1 MARITN
7 DERTRIFGAPC
18 NTGNHRNYLT
28 PWGIRTVC
36 HFLVLPRFAAACDL
50 AKRASSWVPR
60 RIDAYACRN
69 IRDSDEWSI
78 HSWAMAWDF
87 FATPPGIPPPGGV
100 WTPDNGV
107 PPEFAAAF
115 VRYGFTWGANFQRR
129 DVPHIE
135 WAGGRPDPITAPA
148 PQEDDDMTPEQ
159 AADLT
164 AVKNY
169 VVDAQPRLVDLQG
182 RLTAVEGKVRDG
194 VNYDVDAQARLAEL
208 ESLVRA
214 IAAKVGA

>member
-1 MARITN
+1 MGRITN
-7 DERTRIFGAPC
+7 TERTRIFGRPC
-18 NTGNHRNYLT
+18 DTAHHRAYMT

-87 FATPPGIPPPGGV
+87 FATPPGVPPPGGV

-107 PPEFAAAF
+107 PPDFAAAF
-115 VRYGFTWGANFQRR
+115 TRYGFTWGANFQRQ

-148 PQEDDDMTPEQ
+148 PQEDDDMTDAERALLQQ
-159 AADLT
+159 AAQKASD
-164 AVKNY
+164 AVNY
-169 VVDAQPRLVDLQG
+169 AVDAQGRLVAISAKVDSLAAGGGVDIDALAQRVADL
-182 RLTAVEGKVRDG
+182 LAE
-194 VNYDVDAQARLAEL
+194 RLAT
-208 ESLVRA
+208 
-214 IAAKVGA
+214 